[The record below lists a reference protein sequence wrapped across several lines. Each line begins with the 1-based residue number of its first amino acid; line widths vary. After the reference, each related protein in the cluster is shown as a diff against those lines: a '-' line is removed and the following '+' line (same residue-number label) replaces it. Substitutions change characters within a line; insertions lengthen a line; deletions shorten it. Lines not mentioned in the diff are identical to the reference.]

1 MSTGQA
7 EQAPASIDDLA
18 DFLVE
23 NSDADAAEPTDEEEG
38 QPSDESDEDNSDEA
52 DDKADP
58 ADDESPDEDEE
69 SEDAKEQTSL
79 KFKVPVKGED
89 GADTTIEV
97 DEKELVAGY
106 QRHSDYTRKTQEL
119 ATKEREVTQVL
130 TTKLQEGQSYYMQQA
145 QMAHAAV
152 RQFAGLKSPD
162 EMAQLAHTDPA
173 AWVQEQQRERYVAAT
188 LQQIEHGLQRETA
201 EQENTRKQSEA
212 KAYEDAWAELKKDGI
227 DKTALKKVFD
237 TMRDKYQ
244 VPNERLATVMDPKL
258 VRIMRD
264 AAAYQE
270 LKDKKAT
277 VTKKVQDAPK
287 LPAQRQSV
295 PKQEQRNKVLNARF
309 ATGKAK
315 LKDLAAYIENN

>member
-7 EQAPASIDDLA
+7 EQAPATIDDLA
-18 DFLVE
+18 QFLVD
-23 NSDADAAEPTDEEEG
+23 NSDADADESTDEEKD
-38 QPSDESDEDNSDEA
+38 QPSEESDADNSEEA
-52 DDKADP
+52 DDTDP
-58 ADDESPDEDEE
+58 ADDEDDDKSDSDKPE
-69 SEDAKEQTSL
+69 SQTSL

-89 GADTTIEV
+89 GTDQTIEV

-119 ATKEREVTQVL
+119 SNKEREVTQTVA
-130 TTKLQEGQSYYMQQA
+130 TKLQEGQNYYLQQA

-152 RQFAGLKSPD
+152 RQFAGLKSPE

-188 LQQIEHGLQRETA
+188 LQQLEHGMQRETA
-201 EQENTRKQSEA
+201 EQENTRKQNEA
-212 KAYEDAWAELKKDGI
+212 KAYEATWEELKKDGI
-227 DKTALKKVFD
+227 DKAALKKVFD

-244 VPNERLATVMDPKL
+244 VPNERLANVMDPVL

-270 LKDKKAT
+270 LKDKKAL
-277 VTKKVQDAPK
+277 VTKKAVDAPR

-295 PKQEQRNKVLNARF
+295 PRDEQRTKALDRKF
-309 ATGKAK
+309 SSGKAK
-315 LKDLAAYIENN
+315 LKDLAAYLESI

>member
-1 MSTGQA
+1 MENGQA
-7 EQAPASIDDLA
+7 NGPETIDDLA
-18 DFLVE
+18 AFLVD
-23 NSDADAAEPTDEEEG
+23 NSDADAAEPTDEEKG

-52 DDKADP
+52 DDNTDP

-69 SEDAKEQTSL
+69 SEEAKKQTSL

-89 GADTTIEV
+89 GTDQTIEV

-106 QRHSDYTRKTQEL
+106 QRHADYTRKTQEL
-119 ATKEREVTQVL
+119 SNKEREVTQTVA
-130 TTKLQEGQSYYMQQA
+130 TKLQEGQNYYLQQA
-145 QMAHAAV
+145 QMAHAAI
-152 RQFAGLKSPD
+152 RQFAGLKSPE

-173 AWVQEQQRERYVAAT
+173 SWVQEQQRERYVAAT
-188 LQQIEHGLQRETA
+188 LQQLEHGMQRETA
-201 EQENTRKQSEA
+201 EQENTRKQNEA
-212 KAYEDAWAELKKDGI
+212 KAYDATWEELKKDGI
-227 DKTALKKVFD
+227 DKAALKKVFD

-244 VPNERLATVMDPKL
+244 VPNERLANVMDPKL

-270 LKDKKAT
+270 LKDKKAA

-295 PKQEQRNKVLNARF
+295 PKQVQRDQVLNKRF

-315 LKDLAAYIENN
+315 LNDLAAFLENS

>member
-1 MSTGQA
+1 MPGQA
-7 EQAPASIDDLA
+7 EQAPESIDDLA
-18 DFLVE
+18 EFLVD

-38 QPSDESDEDNSDEA
+38 QTSEETDEDNSDEA
-52 DDKADP
+52 DDTDP
-58 ADDESPDEDEE
+58 ADDKSPDEDEE
-69 SEDAKEQTSL
+69 SEEAKKQTSL

-162 EMAQLAHTDPA
+162 EMAQLAQIDPA

-201 EQENTRKQSEA
+201 EQENTRKQNEA
-212 KAYEDAWAELKKDGI
+212 KAYEAAWSELSKDGI
-227 DKTALKKVFD
+227 DKPTLKKVFD

-270 LKDKKAT
+270 LKDKKAA

-287 LPAQRQSV
+287 LPAQRQNV
-295 PKQEQRNKVLNARF
+295 PKQVQRDQALNKRF

-315 LKDLAAYIENN
+315 LSDLAAYLNS

>member
-1 MSTGQA
+1 M
-7 EQAPASIDDLA
+7 D
-18 DFLVE
+18 
-23 NSDADAAEPTDEEEG
+23 NSDADAAEPTDEEKD
-38 QPSDESDEDNSDEA
+38 QPSEESDEDNSDEA

-69 SEDAKEQTSL
+69 AEDAKEQTSL

-162 EMAQLAHTDPA
+162 EMAQLAHIDPA

-201 EQENTRKQSEA
+201 EQENTRKQNESQ
-212 KAYEDAWAELKKDGI
+212 AYEEAWTELKKDGI

-270 LKDKKAT
+270 LKDKKAA
-277 VTKKVQDAPK
+277 VTKKAQDAPK

-295 PKQEQRNKVLNARF
+295 PKQVQRDQALNKRF

-315 LKDLAAYIENN
+315 LSDLAAYIANS

>member
-7 EQAPASIDDLA
+7 EQAPESIDDLA
-18 DFLVE
+18 DFLVD

-38 QPSDESDEDNSDEA
+38 QPSEESDEDNSDEA
-52 DDKADP
+52 DDTDP
-58 ADDESPDEDEE
+58 ADDESPDEDED

-162 EMAQLAHTDPA
+162 EMAQLAQTDPA

-212 KAYEDAWAELKKDGI
+212 KAYEDAWTELKKDGI

-277 VTKKVQDAPK
+277 VTKKAQDAPK

-315 LKDLAAYIENN
+315 LKDLAAYLENN